1 MKRDEKKNQNQEE
14 KNQSVHT
21 ASMLARAAAT
31 GFVGG
36 VFWGFIGFLTYIFH
50 FSEVSPNMLLQPFVL
65 GDWKKG
71 GLGTFISI
79 VLLGI
84 LSIGVA
90 FIYYALLKR
99 IKGIWMALIYGGLLW
114 VLVFYVFNP
123 IFPDVKQVHDL
134 HQNTIVTTFCLYVLY
149 GLFVGYSI
157 SFEYNELTSQKL
169 ARALGKK
176 AE

>member
-1 MKRDEKKNQNQEE
+1 MKRDEKKNQEE
-14 KNQSVHT
+14 KNQTVQTS
-21 ASMLARAAAT
+21 SMVARAAAT

-36 VFWGFIGFLTYIFH
+36 AFWGFIGFLTYMFH

-65 GDWKKG
+65 GEWKKD

-79 VLLGI
+79 VLLGL
-84 LSIGVA
+84 LSIGAA
-90 FIYYALLKR
+90 FIYFSLLKK
-99 IKGIWMALIYGGLLW
+99 IKGFWMGLIYGALLW

-123 IFPDVKQVHDL
+123 IFPDVKQVQDL
-134 HQNTIVTTFCLYVLY
+134 QQSTIVTTFCLYILY
-149 GLFVGYSI
+149 GMFVGYSI